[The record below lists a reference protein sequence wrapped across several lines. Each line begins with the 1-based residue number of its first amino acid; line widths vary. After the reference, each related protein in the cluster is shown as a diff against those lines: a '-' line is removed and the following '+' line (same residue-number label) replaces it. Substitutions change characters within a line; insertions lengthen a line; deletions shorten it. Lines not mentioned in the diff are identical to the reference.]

1 MNTYLAGY
9 FFSKKALNDML
20 LKLQKMYNSG
30 EISEEMLIDKLSEAI
45 EKMPD
50 DAKMRLKEQ
59 NINLLQFI
67 MNFIKDKKPEDENKN
82 FENNEEEK
90 RKKKP
95 KKGINLLCEIH

>member
-1 MNTYLAGY
+1 
-9 FFSKKALNDML
+9 
-20 LKLQKMYNSG
+20 
-30 EISEEMLIDKLSEAI
+30 
-45 EKMPD
+45 MPD